1 LSGLSPQTRIVGQAV
16 LANNKYMKEEK
27 FLRPM
32 GVDTHPKTGLDFDKG
47 VELFVDIRTL

>member
-1 LSGLSPQTRIVGQAV
+1 
-16 LANNKYMKEEK
+16 MEEEK